1 MKKKVVSEPTYT
13 LENGILTIDNTQCGE
28 VHSLFNNNSDIVE
41 VIIRG
46 KAMIVKSFNNCPSL
60 KTITIIGAT
69 KIHESFNDC
78 PKVASVDIR
87 VKGQSKYTASI
98 CYIFES
104 FNHLDELYSLKIRN
118 GAGAIEAIQ
127 SFNGRYPKVF
137 VSSLLTKPIYNFGFY
152 NISSKKGDLIDYR
165 INGIQYHRTEMA
177 YPADYAGKRFLV
189 VHGEGSNIVHVV
201 CNSTKD
207 TSKNRGITLDCIEP
221 KYLVLESKG
230 DIITYDK
237 CFEAIDIKYI
247 YLDKNSR
254 ITDEFFYVGLAYKE
268 GTVFLL
274 EKGSNTNVFVKWG
287 AKYKFVSGVEEA
299 LQIIQEDLKLSLE
312 EEKKALRVIQK
323 AKLIGRNLP
332 YKASYTL
339 NNLAVIDELS
349 NGFEA
354 LGAGKLVEP
363 EYELSIDGLGTFKAK
378 SSIAITLQLLDIC
391 YRNCKVDRFIED
403 VEGEEKINDSVIFL
417 KNNTWNYD
425 FLQDEDNSIKIYL
438 GYSATFYA
446 VVEVGNKSLRY
457 VGSKN
462 KELHTALSWLAQPVS
477 FRFSPGDIFPS
488 TYTSCRVCGVP
499 ICNNSRMFS
508 SIYEILRLN
517 LFCLCKRID
526 TKSRVFE
533 LALLDKG
540 LGKVLVLQVL
550 GSHTN
555 KEYNLFNRIKKF
567 NRLFSRA
574 DVPKKLYYTLEV
586 KEVYKNIP
594 EFEKARPDLAQIVRE
609 SL

>member
-1 MKKKVVSEPTYT
+1 M
-13 LENGILTIDNTQCGE
+13 
-28 VHSLFNNNSDIVE
+28 
-41 VIIRG
+41 
-46 KAMIVKSFNNCPSL
+46 
-60 KTITIIGAT
+60 
-69 KIHESFNDC
+69 
-78 PKVASVDIR
+78 
-87 VKGQSKYTASI
+87 
-98 CYIFES
+98 
-104 FNHLDELYSLKIRN
+104 
-118 GAGAIEAIQ
+118 
-127 SFNGRYPKVF
+127 
-137 VSSLLTKPIYNFGFY
+137 
-152 NISSKKGDLIDYR
+152 
-165 INGIQYHRTEMA
+165 
-177 YPADYAGKRFLV
+177 
-189 VHGEGSNIVHVV
+189 
-201 CNSTKD
+201 
-207 TSKNRGITLDCIEP
+207 
-221 KYLVLESKG
+221 
-230 DIITYDK
+230 
-237 CFEAIDIKYI
+237 
-247 YLDKNSR
+247 
-254 ITDEFFYVGLAYKE
+254 
-268 GTVFLL
+268 
-274 EKGSNTNVFVKWG
+274 
-287 AKYKFVSGVEEA
+287 
-299 LQIIQEDLKLSLE
+299 KLSLE

-403 VEGEEKINDSVIFL
+403 VEGEEKINDSVLFL

-425 FLQDEDNSIKIYL
+425 FLQDEDNNIKIYL

-574 DVPKKLYYTLEV
+574 DAPKKLYYTLEV